1 MEPDTEY
8 LFDQRVVNRNIEQK
22 LITADE
28 KQAFIDSLED
38 CADRAAQSDTRR
50 STNSVV
56 SCLWGA
62 GGSAAR

>member
-38 CADRAAQSDTRR
+38 CADRAAQSDTRFMH
-50 STNSVV
+50 TN
-56 SCLWGA
+56 GEDDYDDDDE
-62 GGSAAR
+62 